1 MQQLAET
8 LSRDEMLTL
17 SGQSILHRLF
27 WQERL
32 HSFDARSP
40 RFGCTCS
47 REKVANMLR
56 MLGRD
61 EIDSIVAEKG
71 VVGVRCDFCNT
82 PYDFDA
88 IDSAELFVSEP
99 IAPGSQVRH

>member
-1 MQQLAET
+1 MQKLAQT
-8 LSRDEMLTL
+8 LSRDEMLAL
-17 SGQSILHRLF
+17 SGQAILHRLF
-27 WQERL
+27 FQESL
-32 HSFDARSP
+32 HAFDSRTP

-56 MLGRD
+56 MLGR
-61 EIDSIVAEKG
+61 EEVASIVAEKG

-88 IDSAELFVSEP
+88 VDSAELFVSEP